1 MTNLDDE
8 LLNDGAELTLA
19 ELETTLNPVL
29 ERVRDRLLG
38 ERGADPIKAAHGSHS
53 SSSGRGHSS
62 YVSGR
67 FEDLDGPR

>member
-1 MTNLDDE
+1 MADLDDD
-8 LLNDGAELTLA
+8 LLNGDAELSLA

-38 ERGADPIKAAHGSHS
+38 ERGVDPIKAGHGSHS
-53 SSSGRGHSS
+53 SSSGRGHTS

-67 FEDLDGPR
+67 FEDPDGTR

>member
-1 MTNLDDE
+1 MANIDDD
-8 LLNDGAELTLA
+8 LLNGVGEISLA

-38 ERGADPIKAAHGSHS
+38 ERGADPEKAGHSSHS

-62 YVSGR
+62 YVGGR
-67 FEDLDGPR
+67 FEDLDAKR